1 MITMTSRKVQS
12 ACNHF
17 RVRERGFVLTI
28 ELMLIIT
35 VLIIGS
41 FVGLVAIRDALVKRY
56 VNEQSR
62 ESYVS
67 DANGRM
73 LGKAVDYDEHEAPRV
88 PYIDRTAP
96 AGADGIQR
104 NYRALIGIR
113 DDRFTSREAVYYENP
128 DCTGIPCIKS
138 PSNELADSK
147 DVGGDVN
154 SGVTGYIYALQGGP
168 TYAIGRSPDGIQG
181 YLYREAPQACPISPR
196 EIQSR
201 YISQKV
207 VTGSP
212 CEPLTRNTGNSAT
225 AGAYVSDAYT
235 DCLVGVDTSLGITN
249 LCSCPDGF
257 NDQGDILTNFTPQID
272 ALLNT
277 TVSSVN
283 TTLSLSGISISTPD
297 VGTLC
302 CPAGSVLSDENL
314 VETVVFNVL
323 DYTLRQLNLA
333 PTLLEPVLSI
343 IEPLSGTPV
352 CVDGS
357 ANSSGYGGGNL
368 ILRLAE
374 PVPSAEDPAQNALE
388 PFQAPFGVNLPADA
402 SEDNWYYIPP
412 DGEG

>member
-1 MITMTSRKVQS
+1 MIIARSKPARSLRPARQK
-12 ACNHF
+12 
-17 RVRERGFVLTI
+17 GFVLTI

-35 VLIIGS
+35 VLVIGS

-67 DANGRM
+67 DANGRV

-88 PYIDRTAP
+88 SYIDRTVA

-113 DDRFTSREAVYYENP
+113 DDRFTSREPVYYENP
-128 DCTGIPCIKS
+128 DCTGTPCIKS
-138 PSNELADSK
+138 PSNELADSN
-147 DVGGDVN
+147 GIAGDVN
-154 SGVTGYIYALQGGP
+154 SGATGYIYALQDGP
-168 TYAIGRSPDGIQG
+168 TYAIGRSPEGVQG
-181 YLYREAPQACPISPR
+181 YLYRETPQACPISPQD
-196 EIQSR
+196 IQSR

-212 CEPLTRNTGNSAT
+212 CEPLTRSTGDSGT
-225 AGAYVSDAYT
+225 SGAYVADAYT

-249 LCSCPDGF
+249 LCACPEGF

-277 TVSSVN
+277 TVSTVN
-283 TTLSLSGISISTPD
+283 TTLLLTGVSIAPPD

-302 CPAGSVLSDENL
+302 CPVGSVLSEESL

-323 DYTLRQLNLA
+323 DYTLRELNLA
-333 PTLLEPVLSI
+333 PTLLESVLSI
-343 IEPLSGTPV
+343 LEPLSGTPV
-352 CVDGS
+352 CVEDS
-357 ANSSGYGGGNL
+357 ANGSGYRGGNL
-368 ILRLAE
+368 VLQLAE
-374 PVPSAEDPAQNALE
+374 PVPSADDSAQNALE
-388 PFQAPFGVNLPADA
+388 PFQAPFKVNLPADA
-402 SEDNWYYIPP
+402 RADSWYYIPP